1 MRPASCVP
9 TRFSLEGLPA
19 IVALLALTVLVS
31 ACVNRR
37 FDRRLS
43 QAEQQV
49 ENDRSALEDTV
60 DSATR
65 HLDWE
70 RACRLM
76 GEKNQR
82 LRLGREQLADL
93 ERQRKRFALDQIS
106 PRLSAVA
113 NLSSALGSLAQ
124 LDDRDYGIRLFGSFN
139 IPNPITV
146 YARRYSL
153 ELQYYQ
159 SALSLHELE
168 RRLKATLYGQFL
180 RYEALEQIETGKPEQ
195 GNLTGI
201 WERAFS
207 RERDELN
214 EQRRMRSLRLYLNET
229 LNTPGENWAPDV
241 SSLPKISYANEL
253 SRLKPEKGYGR
264 LALKQAAGQVEA
276 SLANLWRL
284 KLERLPSFSTGVS
297 VPTLYDSGL
306 DENGFEADEV
316 RLFGSL
322 NESFDLSG
330 REAESARQAEQRAIL
345 VQESLRSRL
354 EREIYI
360 LDEAKQNYRN
370 LLSER
375 DKMLKLLRWMEKN
388 PPPGGGPKVVLK
400 RINEASALRVRLK
413 QNELQ
418 RRQLDLE
425 FWIWDEE
432 YWKSP
437 F

>member
-49 ENDRSALEDTV
+49 ENDRSALENTV

-65 HLDWE
+65 RLNWE
-70 RACRLM
+70 GACRLM
-76 GEKNQR
+76 DEKNQR

-124 LDDRDYGIRLFGSFN
+124 LDNRDYGIRLFGSFN

-159 SALSLHELE
+159 SALSLYELE

-180 RYEALEQIETGKPEQ
+180 RYGALEQIETGKPER

-214 EQRRMRSLRLYLNET
+214 EQRRMRSMRLYLNQT

-354 EREIYI
+354 ESEIYI

>member
-1 MRPASCVP
+1 VKPPSWLPAGL
-9 TRFSLEGLPA
+9 SLEGLPA
-19 IVALLALTVLVS
+19 IVALLALTVLAS

-37 FDRRLS
+37 FDQRVS
-43 QAEQQV
+43 QAEQRV
-49 ENDRSALEDTV
+49 ESERGALEDTV

-70 RACRLM
+70 SACRLM
-76 GEKNQR
+76 IERNQR

-113 NLSSALGSLAQ
+113 NLSSALGSIAQ
-124 LDDRDYGIRLFGSFN
+124 LGDRDYGIRLFGSFN

-168 RRLKATLYGQFL
+168 RRLKASLYGQFL
-180 RYEALEQIETGKPEQ
+180 RYGALEQIQTRKPER

-201 WERAFS
+201 WERSFS

-214 EQRRMRSLRLYLNET
+214 ERRRRSAQRLSFNET

-276 SLANLWRL
+276 SLADLWRL

-330 REAESARQAEQRAIL
+330 REAESARQAEQRAVL

-370 LLSER
+370 LLGER
-375 DKMLKLLRWMEKN
+375 DKILKLLGWMEKN
-388 PPPGGGPKVVLK
+388 PPPGGSPKVVLK

-425 FWIWDEE
+425 FWIWDED